1 MPELAIHGGTPVR
14 TAPYPDWPVFDER
27 DVEAVADVVRS
38 GVWGGHPAPGPKAA
52 EFLEKWAAYQ
62 GAKYG
67 VLVMNGTITLKL
79 ALEALGIGW
88 RDEVIVPAITFSATY
103 YACIVAG
110 AIPVPVDV
118 NEEHIAID
126 CDQIEAAVTERT
138 RAIIPVHLGQHM
150 ADMDRVMEVAR
161 RHDLAVI
168 EDAAHA
174 HGQQWQGRGAGCI
187 GDFGSF
193 SHQSTKTLNAGEGG
207 SLLTNDEDLALRV
220 LSLTD
225 CGRRKGNEEDE
236 AFTYSGNFRL
246 GEVNAVLLSTQLD
259 KFEEQRRARE
269 EAMRHLEEIAADIP
283 GINVLAPDERLTRR
297 CCYQYIISFD
307 PESLGGAQGA
317 DVCHALSAEGIPCW
331 QGFPSITDYELF
343 KPSLSRL
350 PVAVEFAE
358 RVDPAT
364 MIFPVADGL
373 TRRMVWLD
381 HVAFL
386 DGEQGVEDIA
396 DALRKVQSNVGELSP
411 VS

>member
-1 MPELAIHGGTPVR
+1 MAELAMHGGAPVR
-14 TAPYPDWPVFDER
+14 TAPYPEWPLFDER
-27 DVEAVADVVRS
+27 DVEGVADVVRS
-38 GVWGGHPAPGPKAA
+38 GVWGGHPAPGPKAG
-52 EFLEKWAAYQ
+52 EFIDKWTAYQ
-62 GAKYG
+62 GASYG
-67 VLVMNGTITLKL
+67 VLMMNGTITLKL

-118 NEEHIAID
+118 DEEHVAID
-126 CDQIEAAVTERT
+126 CDQIEAAVTDRT

-150 ADMDRVMEVAR
+150 ADMDRVTEIAR
-161 RHDLAVI
+161 QHDLAVV

-174 HGQQWQGRGAGCI
+174 HGQQWRGQGAGCI

-207 SLLTNDEDLALRV
+207 SLLTNDETLALRA

-225 CGRRKGNEEDE
+225 CGRSKGSEEDE

-246 GEVNAVLLSTQLD
+246 GELHAVLLSTQLE

-269 EAMRHLEEIAADIP
+269 EGMRHLEEVASDIP
-283 GINVLAPDERLTRR
+283 GINVLVPDDRLTRR
-297 CCYQYIISFD
+297 SCYQYIVSFE
-307 PESLGGAQGA
+307 PEALGGVDSR
-317 DVCHALSAEGIPCW
+317 DVCHALSAEGVPCW
-331 QGFPSITDYELF
+331 PGFPSITDYELF

-350 PVAVEFAE
+350 PAAVEFAD

-364 MIFPVADGL
+364 MSFPVADGL
-373 TRRMVWLD
+373 TRRMVWLN

-386 DGEQGVEDIA
+386 DGRKGVEDIA
-396 DALRKVQSNVGELSP
+396 EAFRKVQANVGELTP
-411 VS
+411 V

>member
-1 MPELAIHGGTPVR
+1 MAELAMHGGAPVR
-14 TAPYPDWPVFDER
+14 SAPYPEWPVFDEQ

-52 EFLEKWAAYQ
+52 EFIDKWTAYQ
-62 GAKYG
+62 GARYG
-67 VLVMNGTITLKL
+67 VVVMNGTITLKL

-103 YACIVAG
+103 YACIAAG

-118 NEEHIAID
+118 DEEHVAID

-150 ADMDRVMEVAR
+150 ADMDRVMEIAR

-174 HGQQWQGRGAGCI
+174 HGQRWRDQGAGCI

-207 SLLTNDEDLALRV
+207 SLLTNDETLALRA

-225 CGRRKGNEEDE
+225 CGRSKGSEDDE

-246 GEVNAVLLSTQLD
+246 GELHAVLLSTQLD
-259 KFEEQRRARE
+259 KFEEQRSARE
-269 EAMRHLEEIAADIP
+269 DAMRHLEDVAADIP
-283 GINVLAPDERLTRR
+283 GINVLAPDDRLTRR
-297 CCYQYIISFD
+297 SCYQYIISFEPD
-307 PESLGGAQGA
+307 ALGGAESR
-317 DVCHALSAEGIPCW
+317 DVCQALSAEGVPCW
-331 QGFPSITDYELF
+331 PGFPSITDYELF

-350 PVAVEFAE
+350 PVAVEFAD

-364 MIFPVADGL
+364 MSFPVADGL
-373 TRRMVWLD
+373 ARRMMWLE

-386 DGEQGVEDIA
+386 DGRKGVEDVA
-396 DALRKVQSNVGELSP
+396 EALRKVQANVGELSP
-411 VS
+411 V